1 MSDTLTDNE
10 TFLNPTSIDAIH
22 SNLRR
27 SGAGTSILG
36 SFDVTSPSGKRAH
49 STADTYRVTEWGDD
63 FEAVSDGDSVS
74 SVDLLAVDRSSH
86 YATWHRFSQLVY
98 ARNAVRIPYSR
109 RIAVIPLD
117 DAGQPVIDEAVL
129 VRGRDLSA
137 LGLSFDHDRP
147 LVLRDA
153 WIAFVEESGQARSIW
168 KAELKWCRFTR
179 QGKYVSGGR
188 LLHAG
193 RFDAKLLANWR
204 HFPAG

>member
-1 MSDTLTDNE
+1 M
-10 TFLNPTSIDAIH
+10 
-22 SNLRR
+22 
-27 SGAGTSILG
+27 GTSILG
-36 SFDVTSPSGKRAH
+36 SLDVHSQSGNRAF
-49 STADTYRVTEWGDD
+49 STADTYDSPELDDD
-63 FEAVSDGDSVS
+63 FETTIDGNPVS
-74 SVDLLAVDRSSH
+74 SVDRLATSQSLQ

-98 ARNAVRIPYSR
+98 ARNAVRVPYSR
-109 RIAVIPLD
+109 RISVIPLD
-117 DAGQPVIDEAVL
+117 DAGQPTIDEAVL
-129 VRGRDLSA
+129 VQGRDLSA

-153 WIAFVEESGQARSIW
+153 WVAFVEESAQTRSIW

-204 HFPAG
+204 NFPGG